1 MSFDALLSKKLML
14 ASAVA
19 SSMLLTACGSDDDV
33 YQAPVTEE
41 AYVVFSSS
49 SGYDASNVIYGNT
62 TNDRTTN
69 NTILTSTTTNFGI
82 AGYDSNLFYLD
93 RSNGLVSNFDIIT
106 SPSST
111 DYLWQYSVNEADVE
125 TTSNPYTVVKE
136 SDDAA
141 WVVRYGS
148 SSVLK
153 INPNATTA
161 EEFQLAEVDLSAYT
175 VEGAT
180 YPRMADAVIY
190 NNTLFVVMQRL
201 DAYWTPMTAYIAA
214 IDLTSMEEIDT
225 DTSTDG
231 LNGIELN
238 ITNPMTLEIEN
249 GTLFVS
255 GHGPY
260 GSNTGTGVDMVD
272 ATTYAV
278 TNLISDEDSNLSEF
292 NADAVGNYGED
303 DYVASTHYH
312 IGDVEPVN
320 DNLVYFTVAIEQ
332 GYSTLNNYLYQID
345 PTSDDAATLVDIT
358 AGLNSDTTLG
368 SNDELTLT
376 DLESDSEDRLWV
388 GVANSDNPG
397 LLVLDTDTN
406 SQNNEYVELNL
417 LPRKVVI
424 LNAE

>member
-19 SSMLLTACGSDDDV
+19 SSMLLTACGSDDDDNKRT
-33 YQAPVTEE
+33 AITGE
-41 AYVVFSSS
+41 AFAAFTTASDY
-49 SGYDASNVIYGNT
+49 SGSELVYGNVT
-62 TNDRTTN
+62 DLR
-69 NTILTSTTTNFGI
+69 TSTNTVLSTTETNFGI
-82 AGYDSNLFYLD
+82 AGEGNRSSLYYLD
-93 RSNGLVSNFDIIT
+93 RTNGLVSNFDI
-106 SPSST
+106 SST
-111 DYLWQYSVNEADVE
+111 PGGSDYDWQYSVNETESDS
-125 TTSNPYTVVKE
+125 TSNPYTVVHE

-180 YPRMADAVIY
+180 YPRMSDAVIY

-201 DAYWTPMTAYIAA
+201 DAYWAPMTAYIAA

-249 GTLFVS
+249 GILFVS

-278 TNLISDEDSNLSEF
+278 TNLISDTDSNLSEY
-292 NADAVGNYGED
+292 NAESEAGVIQ
-303 DYVASTHYH
+303 YH

-320 DNLVYFTVAIEQ
+320 DNLVYFTVALEQ
-332 GYSTLNNYLYQID
+332 GYGTTLNNYLYQID